1 MTKPLP
7 PALTMRNTGPLIPG
21 VSLKHEDA
29 DVALLQKR
37 IAEFEKSEITLLVDP
52 ALIDRSPFQPRK
64 YFCPIE
70 QARLNADI
78 NEWGVLSNLIVR
90 IVTPG
95 RYELIAGE
103 RRQIGA
109 SATGKQVPIKV
120 MNISDSAARKIALSE
135 NLNRVDLNPIEETWA
150 ILNLLVVELNLSSID
165 EATSLLYSLDNISQ
179 GKKATDNVVS
189 SSSQHQIILSIL
201 NFNLGGMTLTS
212 FIRHRLPLLKLPDDV
227 TDAILKGLEYTKAVS
242 IAKLEDPSQRAD
254 LLRSAVDEEMP
265 LTEIKKQIKSL
276 KPISEQK
283 ESTPKDRLRSTF
295 DQAKKI
301 KIWEHPQKW
310 AKAQE
315 LLSQLDTLLL
325 ATSD

>member
-1 MTKPLP
+1 MGKPVP
-7 PALTMRNTGPLIPG
+7 PVLTMRNTDSLIPG
-21 VSLKHEDA
+21 VPLKHEEA
-29 DVALLQKR
+29 DIVRLRNR
-37 IAEFEKSEITLLVDP
+37 IAEFENSAITLLVDP

-90 IVTPG
+90 VVTPG

-103 RRQIGA
+103 RRQLGA
-109 SATGKQVPIKV
+109 LATGKKVPIKV
-120 MNISDSAARKIALSE
+120 MELSDSAARKIALSE

-179 GKKATDNVVS
+179 GKKATDNVIS

-201 NFNLGGMTLTS
+201 NFNLRGMTLVS

-227 TDAILKGLEYTKAVS
+227 ADAILQGLEYTKAVS
-242 IAKLEDPSQRAD
+242 IAKLEDPLLRAD
-254 LLRSAVDEEMP
+254 LLRSAIDEEMP

-276 KPISEQK
+276 KPTADRK
-283 ESTPKDRLRSTF
+283 EITPKDRLRSTF
-295 DQAKKI
+295 DQAKKT
-301 KIWEHPQKW
+301 KIWENPEKW
-310 AKAQE
+310 EKAQQ
-315 LLSQLDTLLL
+315 LLSQLDVLLSI
-325 ATSD
+325 SD